1 MTFGKSLIMTIMATT
16 ALTACNGGKSKIN
29 YPETMRDTTV
39 VDDYFGTAVAD
50 PYRWLE
56 NDTSEATAEWVKAEN
71 EVTNAY
77 LDKIPFRAGLKKRLS
92 ELLNYE
98 KIGAP
103 SKKHGKYY
111 SFRNS
116 GLQNQSVLYVQD
128 SLSDTPR
135 VVLDPNTL
143 SEDGTVA
150 LKGVY
155 ISNNGKYMAYVIS
168 RSGSDWNEIYVL
180 DLESGTLLE
189 DHITWA
195 KFTDAQWLGDGFFY
209 SAYDA
214 PADGNEL
221 SATNEYQ
228 KVYYHKLGTPQSADR
243 LEYWNEKY
251 PLRFYSVAVSED
263 ESFMQLVESE
273 GHGGNVYIKDLR
285 HPGGNWQL
293 VNDRLKD
300 EFTIFDNVGNTLYAI
315 TNIDAPKNKIVKL
328 DLNNIVTGKWEDV
341 IPEGES
347 VIDRVQLADNKILVT
362 YLQDASS
369 HPYLFD
375 LDGKLIKEVELPTFG
390 STSFSTDKDSNEAF
404 FTLTSFTLP
413 STVYSYDVATGET
426 GVLVQPELKF
436 NPDDFV
442 TEQLTFPSKDGT
454 EVKMFVTHKKDI
466 KLDGKN
472 PALIYGYGGF
482 NIAMTPGY
490 SATRMPFMENG
501 GVYAMVNLRGGSEYG
516 EQWHQAGT
524 KMNKQ
529 NVFDDFIAAAEY
541 LVEKGYTSP
550 ENIAI
555 QGGSNGGLLVGA
567 VVNQRP
573 DLYKV
578 AIPQVGVM
586 DMLRYHLFT
595 IGWNWAAD
603 YGRSD
608 DSKEMF
614 EYLKGYSPLHT
625 IKNDGTK
632 YPAIL
637 VTTADHDDRVVPAHS
652 FKYAAELQHAD
663 TGDAPKLIRID
674 SKAGHGSGKPV
685 SKVIDENA
693 DIYSFMMYN
702 LGMKPKF
709 DTNK

>member
-1 MTFGKSLIMTIMATT
+1 MNYKIAILSLMASS
-16 ALTACNGGKSKIN
+16 ALWSCSGGKTGKIT
-29 YPETMRDTTV
+29 YPDTFADSTV
-39 VDDYFGTAVAD
+39 VDDYFGTQVAD

-56 NDTSEATAEWVKAEN
+56 NDTSEATANWVAQQN
-71 EVTNAY
+71 EVTTAY
-77 LDKIPFRAGLKKRLS
+77 LDKIPFRSALKERFSQLMD
-92 ELLNYE
+92 YE
-98 KIGAP
+98 KIGIP
-103 SKKHGKYY
+103 FKKNGKYY
-111 SFRNS
+111 NYRNS

-128 SLSDTPR
+128 SLGAEPR

-143 SEDGTVA
+143 SDDGTVA
-150 LKGVY
+150 LKA
-155 ISNNGKYMAYVIS
+155 INFSNDGKYLAYVIS

-180 DLESGTLLE
+180 DLESGNLLP

-221 SATNEYQ
+221 SASNEFQ
-228 KVYYHKLGTPQSADR
+228 KVYYHKLGTPQSEDK
-243 LEYWNEKY
+243 LEYWNENY
-251 PLRFYSVAVSED
+251 PLRFYSVSVNDD
-263 ESFMQLVESE
+263 ESFMVLYESE
-273 GHGGNVYIKDLR
+273 GHGGKVYIKDLR
-285 HPGGNWQL
+285 KPGAQWKL
-293 VNDRLKD
+293 INDRIKD
-300 EFTIFDNVGNTLYAI
+300 EFNIIDNVGNTIYAI
-315 TNIDAPKNKIVKL
+315 TNIDAPKNKIVKFNL
-328 DLNNIVTGKWEDV
+328 DNFYLGKWDTV

-347 VIDRVQLADNKILVT
+347 VISSVQLAGDNILVT

-375 LDGKLIKEVELPTFG
+375 LKGNLIKEIELPTLG
-390 STSFSTDKDSNEAF
+390 TASFSTEKGSNEAF
-404 FTLTSFTLP
+404 FTLTSFTVP
-413 STVYSYDVATGET
+413 TTVYSYDLTNGDTQIYA
-426 GVLVQPELKF
+426 QPVLKF
-436 NPDDFV
+436 NPEDYV
-442 TEQLTFPSKDGT
+442 TEQLTFPSKDST
-454 EVKMFVTHKKDI
+454 EIKMFVTHKKDI
-466 KLDGKN
+466 KLDGTN
-472 PALIYGYGGF
+472 PTLIYGYGGF
-482 NIAMTPGY
+482 NISLTPGY
-490 SATRMPFMENG
+490 SASRMPFIENG
-501 GVYAMVNLRGGSEYG
+501 GVYAYVNLRGGGEYG
-516 EQWHQAGT
+516 EEWHQAGT

-529 NVFDDFIAAAEY
+529 NVFDDFISAAEF
-541 LVEKGYTSP
+541 LIDKGYTSP
-550 ENIAI
+550 EHIAI

-608 DSKEMF
+608 DNKEMF
-614 EYLKGYSPLHT
+614 EYLRAYSPLHT
-625 IKNDGTK
+625 IKSDGTP

-652 FKYAAELQHAD
+652 FKYAATLQASD

-685 SKVIDENA
+685 SKVIDEQA
-693 DIYSFMMYN
+693 DIYSFIMYN
-702 LGMKPKF
+702 LGMNPKF
-709 DTNK
+709 SDK

>member
-1 MTFGKSLIMTIMATT
+1 MASS
-16 ALTACNGGKSKIN
+16 ALWSCSGGKTGKIT
-29 YPETMRDTTV
+29 YPDTFADTTV
-39 VDDYFGTAVAD
+39 VDDYFGTQVAD

-56 NDTSEATAEWVKAEN
+56 NDTSEATADWVAQQN
-71 EVTNAY
+71 EVTTDY
-77 LDKIPFRAGLKKRLS
+77 LEKIPFRSDLKERFSQLMD
-92 ELLNYE
+92 YE
-98 KIGAP
+98 KIGIP
-103 SKKHGKYY
+103 FKKNGKYY
-111 SFRNS
+111 SYRNS

-128 SLSDTPR
+128 SLGADPR

-143 SEDGTVA
+143 SDDGTVA
-150 LKGVY
+150 LKA
-155 ISNNGKYMAYVIS
+155 INFSNDGKYLAYVIS

-180 DLESGTLLE
+180 DLESGNLLP

-214 PADGNEL
+214 PVDGNEL
-221 SATNEYQ
+221 SASNEFQ
-228 KVYYHKLGTPQSADR
+228 KVYYHKLGTPQSEDK

-251 PLRFYSVAVSED
+251 PLRFYSVSVNDD
-263 ESFMQLVESE
+263 ESFMVLYESE
-273 GHGGNVYIKDLR
+273 GHGGKVYIKDLR
-285 HPGGNWQL
+285 KPGAQWKL
-293 VNDRLKD
+293 INDRIKD
-300 EFTIFDNVGNTLYAI
+300 EFNIIDNVGNTIYAI
-315 TNIDAPKNKIVKL
+315 TNIDAPKNKIVKFNL
-328 DLNNIVTGKWEDV
+328 DNFSLGKWDTV

-347 VIDRVQLADNKILVT
+347 VISSVQLAGDNILVT

-375 LDGKLIKEVELPTFG
+375 LKGNLIKEVELPTLG
-390 STSFSTDKDSNEAF
+390 TASFSTEKGSNEAF
-404 FTLTSFTLP
+404 FTLTSFTVP
-413 STVYSYDVATGET
+413 TTVYSYDLANGDTKIYA
-426 GVLVQPELKF
+426 QPELKF
-436 NPDDFV
+436 NPEDYV
-442 TEQLTFPSKDGT
+442 TEQLTFPSKDST
-454 EVKMFVTHKKDI
+454 EIKMFVTHKKDI
-466 KLDGKN
+466 KLDGTN
-472 PALIYGYGGF
+472 PTLIYGYGGF
-482 NIAMTPGY
+482 NISLTPGY
-490 SATRMPFMENG
+490 SASRMPFIENG
-501 GVYAMVNLRGGSEYG
+501 GVYAYVNLRGGGEYG
-516 EQWHQAGT
+516 EEWHQAGT

-529 NVFDDFIAAAEY
+529 NVFDDFISAAEF
-541 LVEKGYTSP
+541 LIEQGYTSP
-550 ENIAI
+550 EHIAI

-608 DSKEMF
+608 DNKEMF
-614 EYLKGYSPLHT
+614 EYLRAYSPLHT
-625 IKNDGTK
+625 IKSDGTP

-652 FKYAAELQHAD
+652 FKYTATLQAAD

-685 SKVIDENA
+685 SKVIDEQA
-693 DIYSFMMYN
+693 DIYSFIMYN
-702 LGMKPKF
+702 LGMNPKF
-709 DTNK
+709 SDK

>member
-1 MTFGKSLIMTIMATT
+1 MNYKIAILSLMASS
-16 ALTACNGGKSKIN
+16 ALWSCSGGKTGKIT
-29 YPETMRDTTV
+29 YPDTFADSTV
-39 VDDYFGTAVAD
+39 VDDYFGTQVAD

-56 NDTSEATAEWVKAEN
+56 NDTSEATANWVAQQN
-71 EVTNAY
+71 EVTTAY
-77 LDKIPFRAGLKKRLS
+77 LDKIPFRSALKERFSQLMD
-92 ELLNYE
+92 YE
-98 KIGAP
+98 KIGIP
-103 SKKHGKYY
+103 FKKNGKYY
-111 SFRNS
+111 NYRNS

-128 SLSDTPR
+128 SLGAEPR

-143 SEDGTVA
+143 SDDGTVA
-150 LKGVY
+150 LKA
-155 ISNNGKYMAYVIS
+155 INFSNDGKYLAYVIS

-180 DLESGTLLE
+180 DLESGNLLP

-221 SATNEYQ
+221 SASNEFQ
-228 KVYYHKLGTPQSADR
+228 KVYYHKLGTPQSEDK
-243 LEYWNEKY
+243 LEYWNENY
-251 PLRFYSVAVSED
+251 PLRFYSVSVNDD
-263 ESFMQLVESE
+263 ESFMVLYESE
-273 GHGGNVYIKDLR
+273 GHGGKVYIKDL
-285 HPGGNWQL
+285 HKPGAQWKL
-293 VNDRLKD
+293 INDRIKD
-300 EFTIFDNVGNTLYAI
+300 EFNIIDNVGNTIYAI
-315 TNIDAPKNKIVKL
+315 TNIDAPKNKIVKFNL
-328 DLNNIVTGKWEDV
+328 DNFSLGKWDTV

-347 VIDRVQLADNKILVT
+347 VISSVQLAGDNILVT

-375 LDGKLIKEVELPTFG
+375 LKGNLIKEIELPTLG
-390 STSFSTDKDSNEAF
+390 TASFSTEKGSNEAF
-404 FTLTSFTLP
+404 FTLTSFTVP
-413 STVYSYDVATGET
+413 TTVYSYDLTNGDTQIYA
-426 GVLVQPELKF
+426 QPVLKF
-436 NPDDFV
+436 NPEDYV
-442 TEQLTFPSKDGT
+442 TEQLTFPSKDST
-454 EVKMFVTHKKDI
+454 EIKMFVTHKKDI
-466 KLDGKN
+466 KLDGTN
-472 PALIYGYGGF
+472 PTLIYGYGGF
-482 NIAMTPGY
+482 NISLTPGY
-490 SATRMPFMENG
+490 SASRMPFIENG
-501 GVYAMVNLRGGSEYG
+501 GVYAYVNLRGGGEYG
-516 EQWHQAGT
+516 EEWHQAGT

-529 NVFDDFIAAAEY
+529 NVFDDFISAAEF
-541 LVEKGYTSP
+541 LLDKGYTSP
-550 ENIAI
+550 EHIAI

-608 DSKEMF
+608 DNKEMF
-614 EYLKGYSPLHT
+614 EYLRAYSPLHT
-625 IKNDGTK
+625 IKSDGTP

-652 FKYAAELQHAD
+652 FKYAATLQAAD

-685 SKVIDENA
+685 SKVIDEQA
-693 DIYSFMMYN
+693 DIYSFIMYN
-702 LGMKPKF
+702 LGMNPKF
-709 DTNK
+709 SDK

>member
-1 MTFGKSLIMTIMATT
+1 MNYQIAILSLMASS
-16 ALTACNGGKSKIN
+16 ALWSCSGGKTGKIT
-29 YPETMRDTTV
+29 YPDTFADTTV
-39 VDDYFGTAVAD
+39 VDDYFGTQVAD

-56 NDTSEATAEWVKAEN
+56 NDTSEATADWVAQQN
-71 EVTNAY
+71 EVTTDY
-77 LDKIPFRAGLKKRLS
+77 LEKIPFRSDLKERFSQLMD
-92 ELLNYE
+92 YE
-98 KIGAP
+98 KIGIP
-103 SKKHGKYY
+103 FKKNGKYY
-111 SFRNS
+111 SYRNS

-128 SLSDTPR
+128 SLGADPR

-143 SEDGTVA
+143 SDDGTVA
-150 LKGVY
+150 LKA
-155 ISNNGKYMAYVIS
+155 INFSNDGKYLAYVIS

-180 DLESGTLLE
+180 DLESGNLLP

-214 PADGNEL
+214 PVDGNEL
-221 SATNEYQ
+221 SASNEFQ
-228 KVYYHKLGTPQSADR
+228 KVYYHKLGTPQSEDK

-251 PLRFYSVAVSED
+251 PLRFYSVSVNDD
-263 ESFMQLVESE
+263 ESFMVLYESE
-273 GHGGNVYIKDLR
+273 GHGGKVYIKDLR
-285 HPGGNWQL
+285 KPGAQWKL
-293 VNDRLKD
+293 INDRIKD
-300 EFTIFDNVGNTLYAI
+300 EFNIIDNVGNTIYAI
-315 TNIDAPKNKIVKL
+315 TNIDAPKNKIVKFNL
-328 DLNNIVTGKWEDV
+328 DNFSLGKWDTV

-347 VIDRVQLADNKILVT
+347 VISSVQLAGDNILVT

-375 LDGKLIKEVELPTFG
+375 LKGNLIKEVELPTLG
-390 STSFSTDKDSNEAF
+390 TASFSTEKGSNEAF
-404 FTLTSFTLP
+404 FTLTSFTVP
-413 STVYSYDVATGET
+413 TTVYSYDLANGDTKIYA
-426 GVLVQPELKF
+426 QPELKF
-436 NPDDFV
+436 NPEDYV
-442 TEQLTFPSKDGT
+442 TEQLTFPSKDST
-454 EVKMFVTHKKDI
+454 EIKMFVTHKKDI
-466 KLDGKN
+466 KLDGTN
-472 PALIYGYGGF
+472 PTLIYGYGGF
-482 NIAMTPGY
+482 NISLTPGY
-490 SATRMPFMENG
+490 SASRMPFIENG
-501 GVYAMVNLRGGSEYG
+501 GVYAYVNLRGGGEYG
-516 EQWHQAGT
+516 EEWHQAGT

-529 NVFDDFIAAAEY
+529 NVFDDFISAAEF
-541 LVEKGYTSP
+541 LIEQGYTSP
-550 ENIAI
+550 EHIAI

-608 DSKEMF
+608 DNKEMF
-614 EYLKGYSPLHT
+614 EYLRAYSPLHT
-625 IKNDGTK
+625 IKSDGTP

-652 FKYAAELQHAD
+652 FKYTATLQAAD

-685 SKVIDENA
+685 SKVIDEQA
-693 DIYSFMMYN
+693 DIYSFIMYN
-702 LGMKPKF
+702 LGMNPKF
-709 DTNK
+709 SDK

>member
-1 MTFGKSLIMTIMATT
+1 MNYKIAILSLMASSALWSCSSGKTGKITYPDTFADS
-16 ALTACNGGKSKIN
+16 
-29 YPETMRDTTV
+29 TV
-39 VDDYFGTAVAD
+39 VDDYFGTQVAD

-56 NDTSEATAEWVKAEN
+56 NDTSEATANWVAQQN
-71 EVTNAY
+71 EVTTAY
-77 LDKIPFRAGLKKRLS
+77 LDKIPFRSALKERFSQLMD
-92 ELLNYE
+92 YE
-98 KIGAP
+98 KIGIP
-103 SKKHGKYY
+103 FKKNGKYY
-111 SFRNS
+111 NYRNS

-128 SLSDTPR
+128 SLGAEPR

-143 SEDGTVA
+143 SDDGTVA
-150 LKGVY
+150 LKA
-155 ISNNGKYMAYVIS
+155 INFSNDGKYLAYVIS

-180 DLESGTLLE
+180 DLESGNLLP

-221 SATNEYQ
+221 SASNEFQ
-228 KVYYHKLGTPQSADR
+228 KVYYHKLGTPQSEDK
-243 LEYWNEKY
+243 LEYWNENY
-251 PLRFYSVAVSED
+251 PLRFYSVSVNDD
-263 ESFMQLVESE
+263 ESFMTLYESE
-273 GHGGNVYIKDLR
+273 GHGGKVYIKDLR
-285 HPGGNWQL
+285 KPGAQWKL
-293 VNDRLKD
+293 INDRIKD
-300 EFTIFDNVGNTLYAI
+300 EFNIIDNVGNTIYAI
-315 TNIDAPKNKIVKL
+315 TNIDAPKNKIVKFNL
-328 DLNNIVTGKWEDV
+328 DNFSLGKWDTV

-347 VIDRVQLADNKILVT
+347 VISSVQLAGDNILVT

-375 LDGKLIKEVELPTFG
+375 LKGNLIKEIELPTLG
-390 STSFSTDKDSNEAF
+390 TASFSAEKGSNEAF
-404 FTLTSFTLP
+404 FTLTSFTVP
-413 STVYSYDVATGET
+413 STVYSYDLTNGDTQIYA
-426 GVLVQPELKF
+426 QPELKF
-436 NPDDFV
+436 NPDDYV
-442 TEQLTFPSKDGT
+442 TEQLTFPSKDST
-454 EVKMFVTHKKDI
+454 EIKMFVTHKKDI
-466 KLDGKN
+466 KLDGTN
-472 PALIYGYGGF
+472 PTLIYGYGGF
-482 NIAMTPGY
+482 NISLTPGY
-490 SATRMPFMENG
+490 SASRMPFIENG
-501 GVYAMVNLRGGSEYG
+501 GVYAYVNLRGGGEYG
-516 EQWHQAGT
+516 EEWHQAGT

-529 NVFDDFIAAAEY
+529 NVFDDFISAAEF
-541 LVEKGYTSP
+541 LIDKGYTSP
-550 ENIAI
+550 EHIAI

-608 DSKEMF
+608 DNKEMF
-614 EYLKGYSPLHT
+614 EYLRAYSPLHT
-625 IKNDGTK
+625 IKSDGTP

-652 FKYAAELQHAD
+652 FKYAATLQAAD

-685 SKVIDENA
+685 SKVIDEQA
-693 DIYSFMMYN
+693 DIYSFIMYN
-702 LGMKPKF
+702 LGMNPKF
-709 DTNK
+709 SDK